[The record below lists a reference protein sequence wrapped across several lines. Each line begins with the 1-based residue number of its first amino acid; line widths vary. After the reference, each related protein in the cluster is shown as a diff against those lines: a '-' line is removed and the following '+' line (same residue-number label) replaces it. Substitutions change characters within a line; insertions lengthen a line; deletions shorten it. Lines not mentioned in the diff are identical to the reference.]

1 MKKKIIP
8 TIIII
13 LLVIIIGV
21 LAYIFF
27 AQNDENNDNNNQIDE
42 NILKETVTNEIYS
55 VYANNTLNIEEL
67 TNEQKPII
75 LFFIADWCNPC
86 QEYKPI
92 VEEVANEFLD
102 KVNIRFLDVDQN
114 EELKEYYDINNVPSA
129 IFINSNGTPYIPE
142 EDQEYLFET
151 KEDDGNIIY
160 TKIIGSLSKDQLVNV
175 INRMCNN

>member
-8 TIIII
+8 IIIII

-21 LAYIFF
+21 LAYVFLVK
-27 AQNDENNDNNNQIDE
+27 NDENNQIDE

-86 QEYKPI
+86 QEYKTI

-129 IFINSNGTPYIPE
+129 IFINSNGTPYVPE

-151 KEDDGNIIY
+151 KEDDGKLIY
-160 TKIIGSLSKDQLVNV
+160 TKIIGSLSKNQLVNV

>member
-8 TIIII
+8 IIIII

-21 LAYIFF
+21 LAYVFLVK
-27 AQNDENNDNNNQIDE
+27 NDENNQIDE

-86 QEYKPI
+86 QEYKTI

-129 IFINSNGTPYIPE
+129 IFINSNGTPYVPE

-151 KEDDGNIIY
+151 KEEDGKLIY
-160 TKIIGSLSKDQLVNV
+160 TKIIGSLSKNQLVNV